1 MESLLLSNTNGV
13 ATLTINRP
21 AQRNAVTLDM
31 WRSLAEIAA
40 RLDQDSSVRVVVV
53 TGTGDEAFSA
63 GGDISEFS
71 EKRRDPWQAKIY
83 NGRVELALKS
93 LARLSK
99 PTIALVKGYC
109 VGGGCMLAAHCDL
122 RISADNAVFGMPVA
136 QLNTLVGY
144 RELQRFVHLIGLGAT
159 LDLLLTARL
168 VPANEAQ
175 AIGLCSQVYPLAEI
189 DSQVAELTARMVNF
203 APLAQRW
210 HKQMIQT
217 LLRKPD
223 LHDLTPDEGML
234 PDAIYD
240 TEDYAEGVAA
250 FLGKRAPVFRGK

>member
-1 MESLLLSNTNGV
+1 MESLILSNTNGV

-21 AQRNAVTLDM
+21 DQRNAVTLEM
-31 WRSLAEIAA
+31 WRALAEIVAH
-40 RLDQDSSVRVVVV
+40 LEQDSSVRVVVV
-53 TGTGDEAFSA
+53 TGAGDDAFSA

-109 VGGGCMLAAHCDL
+109 VGGGCMLATHCDL
-122 RISADNAVFGMPVA
+122 RICADNAVFGMPVA

-144 RELQRFVHLIGLGAT
+144 RELQRLVHLIGLGAT
-159 LDLLLTARL
+159 LDMLLTARF
-168 VPANEAQ
+168 VKADEAH
-175 AIGLCSQVYPLAEI
+175 AIGLCSQVHPLVDVE
-189 DSQVAELTARMVNF
+189 SQVAELTSRMVNL

-210 HKQMIQT
+210 HKQMVQT
-217 LLRKPD
+217 MLRKPD
-223 LHDLTPDEGML
+223 LHDLTPEEGML

-240 TEDYAEGVAA
+240 TDDYAEGVAA

>member
-1 MESLLLSNTNGV
+1 METLLLSRKNGV

-21 AQRNAVTLDM
+21 GMRNAINLEM

-40 RLDQDSSVRVVVV
+40 QLEQDNSVHVVVLQ
-53 TGTGDEAFSA
+53 GAGDEAFSA
-63 GGDISEFS
+63 GGDIAEFS
-71 EKRRDPWQAKIY
+71 AQRSDPWQAKIY
-83 NGRVELALKS
+83 NGKVELALKS
-93 LARLSK
+93 IARLSK
-99 PTIALVKGYC
+99 PTIALVRGFA

-122 RISADNAVFGMPVA
+122 RICADNAIFGMPVA
-136 QLNTLVGY
+136 QLSTLVGY

-168 VPANEAQ
+168 VEAAEAQ
-175 AIGLCSQVYPLAEI
+175 AIGLCSQIYPLGEI
-189 DSQVAELTARMVNF
+189 DEKVAEMTERMTSL

-210 HKQMIQT
+210 HKQMLQT

-223 LHDLTPDEGML
+223 LHDLTPEEGML

-240 TEDYAEGVAA
+240 SEDYAEGVRA
-250 FLGKRAPVFRGK
+250 FLGKRAPNFRGR

>member
-1 MESLLLSNTNGV
+1 MESLLLSNANGV

-21 AQRNAVTLDM
+21 AQRNAITLEM
-31 WRSLAEIAA
+31 WRSLAEITA

-53 TGTGDEAFSA
+53 TGAGDEAFSA

-71 EKRRDPWQAKIY
+71 EKRRDPWQAKIH

-99 PTIALVKGYC
+99 PTIAMVKGYC

-122 RISADNAVFGMPVA
+122 RISADNALFGMPVA

-144 RELQRFVHLIGLGAT
+144 RELQRFVHLIGLGAP
-159 LDLLLTARL
+159 LDLLLTARMIK
-168 VPANEAQ
+168 ASEAQ
-175 AIGLCSQVYPLAEI
+175 SIGLCSQVYPLADI
-189 DSQVAELTARMVNF
+189 DNHVAELTSRMVNL

-210 HKQMIQT
+210 HKQMVQT

-223 LHDLTPDEGML
+223 LLDLTPEEGML